1 MNAANIASSAWH
13 PTEISVDNV
22 EYCLENTQT
31 ADHNV
36 WAYTTQVLFKV
47 IYSPKGLIDPDK
59 NVYNNP
65 ADNVNNGELLPGT
78 DWLMVNGGYYTWNLL
93 MDYIKAERCINT
105 LARIKIRLLSIR
117 CIIQNV
123 EFVFEGY
130 WDSGG
135 ID

>member
-1 MNAANIASSAWH
+1 MGFECDEQKVFPGIQASEDLDGRNFERMYYSFCQYDLGSYRIDPNHDVQPLMSDPGFASYLQEYNYEMNAANIASSAWH

-65 ADNVNNGELLPGT
+65 AD
-78 DWLMVNGGYYTWNLL
+78 
-93 MDYIKAERCINT
+93 K
-105 LARIKIRLLSIR
+105 
-117 CIIQNV
+117 
-123 EFVFEGY
+123 
-130 WDSGG
+130 
-135 ID
+135 